1 MVDTLVLE
9 ASALCVTVRV
19 RPGAPNIEYRKR
31 KNMSN
36 IEVQV
41 KSITSDMLG
50 VQQSDISNEM
60 SFVRDLGADS
70 LDAVE
75 LILAF
80 EDAFN
85 VEISDDDAV
94 KLTTVQDVI
103 DFVTSVTA
111 K

>member
-1 MVDTLVLE
+1 
-9 ASALCVTVRV
+9 
-19 RPGAPNIEYRKR
+19 
-31 KNMSN
+31 MSN